1 MHTLKRLLFFNLQFS
16 DNFVIFYL
24 LQMLVILDLNL
35 GWKGQFEI
43 TTLEKFYGFL
53 KAVEI
58 VL

>member
-1 MHTLKRLLFFNLQFS
+1 
-16 DNFVIFYL
+16 
-24 LQMLVILDLNL
+24 MLVILDLNL